1 MVSGCVKRTARFVVV
16 GACIV
21 SVSGCGLPR
30 PGPSRFELAA
40 KEAAGESGAVVVP
53 VDDRVVRATVTP
65 PEPGFPAS
73 FVAAGTATAD
83 VIREG
88 DVLGLAIW
96 ENVESGLLSGG
107 GQGRTNLDEV
117 QVDDEGFIFV
127 PYAGRIKAA
136 GSTPESLRV
145 TIAEKLAAQTPDPQ
159 VSVVRAA
166 GDGATV
172 SLLGSVG
179 SQGVYPI
186 ERPTRRITGL
196 LAKAGGVSI
205 DPEIAIV
212 TLRRGA
218 TSGSARLSAIH
229 ADPRLDVALRA
240 GDIVLVEEDSRSFV
254 AIGATGGQ
262 RRVPFDSPEI
272 SALDAL
278 AQVGG
283 LSSQLADPRGIF
295 LLREEPPAIARRVTG
310 RPDIAS
316 PLRVIYTFDLTEPD
330 GLFLARDF
338 AIRDGDTI
346 YVTEAPYVRWQK
358 SLQVLTGSIGTANA
372 LGAAAGN

>member
-1 MVSGCVKRTARFVVV
+1 MRALRSAVL
-16 GACIV
+16 GACVV
-21 SVSGCGLPR
+21 SVTGCGLPR
-30 PGPSRFELAA
+30 TGPSRGELATPA
-40 KEAAGESGAVVVP
+40 AAEASGAVIVT
-53 VDDRVVRATVTP
+53 VDDRVVRATVP
-65 PEPGFPAS
+65 APEPGFPAS
-73 FVAAGTATAD
+73 FLAAGAATTDEISA
-83 VIREG
+83 G
-88 DVLGLAIW
+88 DVLGLRIW

-117 QVDDEGFIFV
+117 QVDDEGYIFV
-127 PYAGRIKAA
+127 PYAGRIRAA
-136 GSTPESLRV
+136 GSTPEVLRRI
-145 TIAEKLAAQTPDPQ
+145 IADRLAAQTPDPQ
-159 VSVVRAA
+159 VAVVRMA

-172 SLLGSVG
+172 SLLGGVG
-179 SQGVYPI
+179 GQGVYPL

-196 LAKAGGVSI
+196 LAKSGGVTSA
-205 DPEIAIV
+205 PEITRV

-218 TSGSARLSAIH
+218 SSGTVRLSQIY
-229 ADPRLDVALRA
+229 ADPRLDVALRP

-254 AIGATGGQ
+254 ALGATGGQ
-262 RRVPFDSPEI
+262 RRVTFDSPTL

-278 AQVGG
+278 AHVGG

-295 LLREEPPAIARRVTG
+295 VLREESAAIARAVTG
-310 RPDIAS
+310 RPDIAW
-316 PLRVIYTFDLTEPD
+316 PLRVIYTIDLTAPD

-372 LGAAAGN
+372 ISTAAGN